1 MEDFEANCVVLWSL
15 LGSCY
20 IINVLDDNEEV
31 EESSIISGFEMSD
44 VQIAELVFVINQ
56 VNTMCTP
63 TVAVSISVENN
74 KVLREIAHD
83 IFMNKD

>member
-31 EESSIISGFEMSD
+31 EESSIISSFEMSD
-44 VQIAELVFVINQ
+44 VQITELVFVIIKSTQ
-56 VNTMCTP
+56 C
-63 TVAVSISVENN
+63 ALLRSQFQSVL
-74 KVLREIAHD
+74 KTIK
-83 IFMNKD
+83 F